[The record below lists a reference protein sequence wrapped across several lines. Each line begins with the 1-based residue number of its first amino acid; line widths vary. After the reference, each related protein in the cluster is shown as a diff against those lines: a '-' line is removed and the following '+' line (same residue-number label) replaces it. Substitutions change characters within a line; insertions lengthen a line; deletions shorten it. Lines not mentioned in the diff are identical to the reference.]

1 MTKKKV
7 VVKVSMNGRNQ
18 KFPLFPNF
26 RRQGNRQKALQIA
39 TAVPGNISNL
49 LSGLSTRKIQKN
61 FLKRFQSVI
70 LKGADQDV
78 IEVTGEGVDAVDLTI
93 TLHKRV
99 GYANL
104 EMVNE
109 VKEEKKPEKDEQP
122 KPAEPPVVWSYPTY
136 VVTEPTEPQSACCPV
151 M

>member
-39 TAVPGNISNL
+39 TAVPG
-49 LSGLSTRKIQKN
+49 
-61 FLKRFQSVI
+61 FQSVI